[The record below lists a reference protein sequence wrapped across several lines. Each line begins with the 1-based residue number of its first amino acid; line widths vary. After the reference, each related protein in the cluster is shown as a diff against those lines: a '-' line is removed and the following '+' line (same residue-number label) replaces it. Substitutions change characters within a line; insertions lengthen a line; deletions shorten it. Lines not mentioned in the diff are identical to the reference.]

1 MTMAT
6 TVQELPQPTALVE
19 LQLRGTECVWCAGRL
34 DTATAVDLGVR
45 PDPQC
50 PWASWFPRACPACA
64 EARS

>member
-1 MTMAT
+1 MTHLT
-6 TVQELPQPTALVE
+6 STLPSPAQLGDE
-19 LQLRGTECVWCAGRL
+19 QLRGAECVWCGRCL
-34 DTATAVDLGVR
+34 ATETAVDLGVH

>member
-6 TVQELPQPTALVE
+6 TTQELPQPTALGE
-19 LQLRGTECVWCAGRL
+19 RQLRGTECVWCAGRL